1 MAQQPAQEK
10 EDKTLTNLEITTEI
24 YDDEEN
30 IRPDNTSTL
39 RRVAQTVPL
48 AAGFILI
55 NEFW

>member
-10 EDKTLTNLEITTEI
+10 DDKTLANLEITTEI

-30 IRPDNTSTL
+30 TNTRNTSTL